1 MMALVI
7 GNVSAES
14 GMSQAIYV
22 EIDALLSP
30 PLQEAVDNASDDA
43 KPAAQ
48 EALDKAREGWQK
60 LAFAVATGVINHIV
74 NELEVHNVQTRGT
87 VNTTVN
93 GNTGPAAP
101 ANHQHTVSV
110 SGTAANV
117 LFRQNNNGRGLV
129 R

>member
-1 MMALVI
+1 MALAI
-7 GNVSAES
+7 GNVRAES

-30 PLQEAVDNASDDA
+30 PLQEAIDNASDDA

-74 NELEVHNVQTRGT
+74 ANMEIRNVQTRGN
-87 VNTTVN
+87 VNTAVN

-101 ANHQHTVSV
+101 ANHFHPVSV
-110 SGTAANV
+110 SGTATNV
-117 LFRQNNNGRGLV
+117 VFRQNNNGTGLV